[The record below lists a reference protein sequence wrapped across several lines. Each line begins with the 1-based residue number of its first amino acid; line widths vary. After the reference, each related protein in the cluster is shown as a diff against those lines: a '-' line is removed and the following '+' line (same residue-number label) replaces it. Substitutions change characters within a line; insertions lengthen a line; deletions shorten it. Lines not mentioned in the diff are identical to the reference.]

1 MSTCPHCR
9 ANQVYTREDVDGT
22 YEYCA
27 TCSWQTNPVPKPR
40 PRLTA
45 LPDHPEISLYQ
56 ERQQAQHKEAYERRE
71 GGQGIESIA
80 AAMGISGRTVYR
92 LLGVKR

>member
-9 ANQVYTREDVDGT
+9 ANQVYTREDMEGT

-27 TCSWQTNPVPKPR
+27 TCSWQTNPIPKPR

-56 ERQQAQHKEAYERRE
+56 EQLQARHKTAYELRE
-71 GGQGIESIA
+71 VGQSPQQISVV
-80 AAMGISGRTVYR
+80 MGISERSVYR